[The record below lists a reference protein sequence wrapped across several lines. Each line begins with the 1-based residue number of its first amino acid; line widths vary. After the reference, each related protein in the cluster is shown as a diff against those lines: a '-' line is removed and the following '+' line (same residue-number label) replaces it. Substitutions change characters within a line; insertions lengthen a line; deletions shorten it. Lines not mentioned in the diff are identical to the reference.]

1 MASTPALI
9 ASAPVPVATP
19 VRAGRL
25 PRSAALYLLASI
37 VLFFLAASSAP
48 TPLYAVYQ
56 ADWGFSPITT
66 TIVFGVYALAVLATL
81 LTVGSLSDH
90 IGRRPVLLTALAV
103 QVVAM
108 VVFATAGGVPALLMA
123 RVLQGLSTGAAIGA
137 VGAGMLDLSKVR
149 GTTANA
155 VAPVLGTAVG
165 ALASGLLVQYLP
177 IPTHLVYLV
186 LLVVFLAQ
194 AIGVTMMGET
204 AASKPG
210 ALASLRV
217 GFALPPA
224 IRGPFLIAAPVLVA
238 VWALAGFYGSLGP
251 SLVRVVTASNSL
263 VLGGLALFV
272 LAGSGAV
279 TVLLLRSA
287 VPRTMMIFGTLAL
300 LVGVGVTLLG
310 VNHNSTAA
318 LFLGTA
324 VAGVGFGASFQGA
337 IRTVIP
343 LAETHERSGVL
354 SLLYV
359 VSYLAMGLPAVLA
372 GFLVVHA
379 GGVLQTAR
387 EYGGAVMAL
396 AALALLGTLLSGAQG
411 RVRASEVLPGS
422 QPPAARCSVAIV
434 SFPRRGTCPRT
445 NGVRIADLHDRGLGV
460 RAVAVELSR
469 SPSTI
474 GWELRRRRDPD
485 SGHYRPFTAHRA
497 TVGR

>member
-1 MASTPALI
+1 M
-9 ASAPVPVATP
+9 
-19 VRAGRL
+19 
-25 PRSAALYLLASI
+25 
-37 VLFFLAASSAP
+37 
-48 TPLYAVYQ
+48 
-56 ADWGFSPITT
+56 
-66 TIVFGVYALAVLATL
+66 
-81 LTVGSLSDH
+81 
-90 IGRRPVLLTALAV
+90 
-103 QVVAM
+103 
-108 VVFATAGGVPALLMA
+108 
-123 RVLQGLSTGAAIGA
+123 
-137 VGAGMLDLSKVR
+137 
-149 GTTANA
+149 
-155 VAPVLGTAVG
+155 
-165 ALASGLLVQYLP
+165 
-177 IPTHLVYLV
+177 
-186 LLVVFLAQ
+186 
-194 AIGVTMMGET
+194 
-204 AASKPG
+204 
-210 ALASLRV
+210 ASLRV

-279 TVLLLRSA
+279 TVLLRSA

-411 RVRASEVLPGS
+411 RVRASEVLQGPS
-422 QPPAARCSVAIV
+422 LR
-434 SFPRRGTCPRT
+434 RRG
-445 NGVRIADLHDRGLGV
+445 V
-460 RAVAVELSR
+460 R
-469 SPSTI
+469 SPSCPSRGAVLVRGRTGSASLICTI
-474 GWELRRRRDPD
+474 GAL
-485 SGHYRPFTAHRA
+485 G
-497 TVGR
+497 